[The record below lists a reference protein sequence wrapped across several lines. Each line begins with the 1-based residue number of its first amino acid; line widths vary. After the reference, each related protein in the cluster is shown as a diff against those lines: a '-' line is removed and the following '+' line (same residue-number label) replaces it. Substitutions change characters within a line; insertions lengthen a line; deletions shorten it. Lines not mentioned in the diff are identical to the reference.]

1 MEETIGRAFGRIPE
15 MNEDYNKIRRKI
27 VETAYNSGE
36 GHIASSLSIVELL
49 YVLYNNILTGD
60 DYFILSKG
68 HASLGLY
75 STLNHFGY
83 ITDEELKTFC
93 KDCTLL
99 PGHPDRIKLPCV
111 CASTG
116 SLGHGLPI
124 GVGIA
129 MGLKASCKKGN
140 VYVLVGDG
148 EMNEGSILEAV
159 NLAAYHKLDN
169 LCCIV
174 DCNGSADR
182 ALTTHLPRVFHAF
195 GWMVDEVSGHNPFD
209 VQRAAQMG
217 NVLTGAPK
225 CVVAIT
231 VKGCGVSFIEG
242 SPHEWHH
249 KALSKEQ
256 YLQAMEE
263 LKCGNSL

>member
-1 MEETIGRAFGRIPE
+1 
-15 MNEDYNKIRRKI
+15 MNKDCNKIRRKI
-27 VETAYNSGE
+27 IETAYSSGE

-49 YVLYNNILTGD
+49 YVLYNNVLTGD

-75 STLNHFGY
+75 AALNHFGY
-83 ITDEELKTFC
+83 IADKELKTFC

-129 MGLKASCKKGN
+129 MGLKASGRKGN

-148 EMNEGSILEAV
+148 ECNEGSIWEAV
-159 NLAAYHKLDN
+159 NLAAYRKLGN
-169 LCCIV
+169 LCCII

-182 ALTTHLPRVFHAF
+182 ALTMHLSRVFSAF
-195 GWMVDEVSGHNPFD
+195 KWMVDEVIGHNLFD
-209 VQRAAQMG
+209 VRRAIQMDTI
-217 NVLTGAPK
+217 LTGVPK

-256 YLQAMEE
+256 YSQAMEE
-263 LKCGNSL
+263 LSCENSL

>member
-1 MEETIGRAFGRIPE
+1 MKTLNP
-15 MNEDYNKIRRKI
+15 YPNKIRRNI
-27 VETAYNSGE
+27 LTTAYNSQE

-49 YVLYNNILTGD
+49 YVLYDEILTED

-75 STLNHFGY
+75 SVLNHFGH
-83 ITDEELKTFC
+83 ISDKELSTFC
-93 KDCTLL
+93 EKDSNLL
-99 PGHPDRIKLPCV
+99 GHPDRTKLNCI

-129 MGLKASCKKGN
+129 LGLKADNKKGR

-148 EMNEGSILEAV
+148 ECNEGSIWEAV

-174 DCNGSADR
+174 DQNGSADR
-182 ALTTHLPRVFHAF
+182 SLTTYLPKVFSAF
-195 GWMVDEVSGHNPFD
+195 GWSCDEISGHSMIDIHESLNKCS
-209 VQRAAQMG
+209 
-217 NVLTGAPK
+217 TCTPK
-225 CVVAIT
+225 CIVAIT
-231 VKGCGVSFIEG
+231 TKGCGVSFIE
-242 SPHEWHH
+242 SAPHEWHH
-249 KALSKEQ
+249 KNLTTEEYKQAIKE
-256 YLQAMEE
+256 LE
-263 LKCGNSL
+263 